1 MKSFF
6 TKLYTNGK
14 KTDYKLDTGAD
25 VTVLT
30 EDTFKGLDIKYRT
43 PSKILKGANGKVMKV
58 LGEVDICLSS
68 RRGVTIETKAFV
80 LCGASSNLL
89 GKREIESLGLISIIN
104 AVSIDGTIAKYGDMF
119 SGLCT
124 LPEVFKID
132 MKEGVQLYNISTP
145 RRVPIGLR
153 DQVEKELTRMQF
165 LGVISPVE
173 KSTTWCAGMVVA
185 PKKNGKVRICV
196 DLSQLNKGVQRETYP
211 LPRVDDA
218 LA

>member
-1 MKSFF
+1 M
-6 TKLYTNGK
+6 
-14 KTDYKLDTGAD
+14 DTGAD
-25 VTVLT
+25 VTVIT

-43 PSKILKGANGKVMKV
+43 QSKNFKGANGKVMKV

-68 RRGVTIETKAFV
+68 RRGVNIETKAFV

-119 SGLCT
+119 SGLGT

-153 DQVEKELTRMQF
+153 DQVEKELKRMQL

>member
-1 MKSFF
+1 MP
-6 TKLYTNGK
+6 
-14 KTDYKLDTGAD
+14 KTRPMTIPAM
-25 VTVLT
+25 
-30 EDTFKGLDIKYRT
+30 R
-43 PSKILKGANGKVMKV
+43 VMN
-58 LGEVDICLSS
+58 S
-68 RRGVTIETKAFV
+68 RRA
-80 LCGASSNLL
+80 L
-89 GKREIESLGLISIIN
+89 GIESVMNRSL
-104 AVSIDGTIAKYGDMF
+104 VSTA
-119 SGLCT
+119 S
-124 LPEVFKID
+124 VFCRTTTTVR
-132 MKEGVQLYNISTP
+132 MSRKEGVQPYNISTP

-153 DQVEKELTRMQF
+153 DQVEKELKRMQL